1 MVTITVYYGVFYVL
15 FNSFYTAIRKS
26 PGLNETMMEDPCSIL
41 VSATRV
47 RNEALFKCNLVLF
60 IGPWS
65 KPRSLEL
72 ADPELLKL
80 EATGHAKMCSKI
92 VETHLGVLGVFSKS
106 DSIGLTLCSI
116 EKTTLFYAIELEV
129 YVWCISL

>member
-1 MVTITVYYGVFYVL
+1 MVIITVYYGVFYVL

-26 PGLNETMMEDPCSIL
+26 LGLNETMMEYSCSIL
-41 VSATRV
+41 VSATKV
-47 RNEALFKCNLVLF
+47 RNEALFKGNLIIF

-65 KPRSLEL
+65 KPRYLEL

-80 EATGHAKMCSKI
+80 AATCHAKMCSKV
-92 VETHLGVLGVFSKS
+92 VETHLGVLQVFSKS
-106 DSIGLTLCSI
+106 DSTGLTLCFI

-129 YVWCISL
+129 YVWMH